1 MRLLLIEDEAATAG
15 MLAKGLRERA
25 YAVDIAP
32 DGNSGMD
39 KASVN
44 PYDLILL
51 DVMLPGRNGFEICRS
66 LRAAGLSVPILM
78 LTALDAISN
87 RIEGLDQG
95 ADDYLAKPFDFGELL
110 ARIRALLRRGP
121 RLLDPLITIDNLQVN
136 TRSRQ
141 VSRGGRLVEMTSK
154 EYALLEC
161 LARDA
166 GKVMSRQD
174 ISEHVWEE
182 DYDPFSNLIE
192 VYIQRV
198 RRKID
203 APGERPLIHTRRGE
217 GYWLTLQKGQEA

>member
-1 MRLLLIEDEAATAG
+1 VRLLLIEDESNTAA
-15 MLAKGLRERA
+15 MLAKGLREHSF
-25 YAVDIAP
+25 AVDIAA
-32 DGNSGMD
+32 DGKTGME
-39 KASVN
+39 KASVS

-51 DVMLPGRNGFEICRS
+51 DVMLPGLNGFEICHR
-66 LRAAGLSVPILM
+66 LRAAGVAVPILM
-78 LTALDAISN
+78 LTALDAISS
-87 RIEGLDQG
+87 RIEGLDSG

-121 RLLDPLITIDNLQVN
+121 RLVDPVLKIDNLQVN

-141 VSRGGRLVEMTSK
+141 VCRDGRLIEMTSK

-161 LARDA
+161 LAREA
-166 GKVMSRQD
+166 GKVMSRQE

-198 RRKID
+198 RRKVD
-203 APGERPLIHTRRGE
+203 TPGEKPLIHTRRGE
-217 GYWLTLQKGQEA
+217 GYWLTAEKVQNE

>member
-1 MRLLLIEDEAATAG
+1 

-25 YAVDIAP
+25 YAVDLAA
-32 DGNSGMD
+32 DGNAGME
-39 KASVN
+39 KAAIH

-51 DVMLPGRNGFEICRS
+51 DVMLPGLSGFEICQR
-66 LRAAGLSVPILM
+66 LRAAGLPVPILM
-78 LTALDAISN
+78 LTALDAISS
-87 RIEGLDQG
+87 RIEGLDHG
-95 ADDYLAKPFDFGELL
+95 ADDYLAKPFHFDELL

-121 RLLDPLITIDNLQVN
+121 HLIHPVLKIGNLVVD

-141 VSRGGRLVEMTSK
+141 VSRGSRPIELTSK

-161 LARDA
+161 LAREA
-166 GKVMSRQD
+166 GKVMGRQE

-203 APGERPLIHTRRGE
+203 TAGERPLIHTRRGE
-217 GYWLTLQKGQEA
+217 GYWLTPGKEDDA